1 MHPALKGNAMFA
13 PTITRLIKRLA
24 QRLGVLMDQNERLRN
39 SFAARRGTDRWCDA
53 TERALNN
60 ELMGKYGWFN
70 RLDT

>member
-1 MHPALKGNAMFA
+1 MYVSMV
-13 PTITRLIKRLA
+13 TRLLKRLF
-24 QRLGVLMDQNERLRN
+24 QRLGALMDQNERVRN
-39 SFAARRGTDRWCDA
+39 SFFARRGMDRWCDA